1 MVTHYL
7 KTALHHCWKE
17 KGYAFLNILGLSTG
31 LACSILI
38 LLWVQDEIKHD
49 GFHVQGKQLYQV
61 KEHQH
66 YDGQEIFTTNATPGP
81 LAEAL
86 NAEIPEIAYATR
98 LTWEVEELFSFGE
111 ESHKEKGRYGDA
123 NLFRIFSFPFVQ
135 GGPATVLEDP
145 SSMVISES
153 MARKYFR
160 DEAPIG
166 KTFKV
171 SNHQDYTVQG
181 VFQDIPHHSSLHF
194 DYVLPIENYVKDN
207 QWIQD
212 WGNNNVRTYV
222 MLHENT
228 TEEAVEAKIKDFVN
242 KQFEGSVV
250 ELFLQPYEAV
260 YLYSDFKNGKNTG
273 GRIEYVRLFS
283 IVAIFILLIA
293 CINFMNLATARSSK
307 RAKEIGVRKVAGAH
321 RQSLIA
327 QFMSESFLMTLA
339 ALAIA
344 LIVVALFLP
353 VFNNLTGKKMSIDFT
368 DPLLIFT
375 LLGVTLITGLVAGS
389 YPALFLSSLKAV
401 NILKGT
407 FKLSP
412 QATLARKGLVV
423 FQFWLSI
430 ILIVSTLIVYEQI
443 EYIRNKNLGYQ
454 RENILYIPIEGEL
467 SRHYEAFKSDLL
479 NTPGVIQVTCADQEP
494 ISIGNSTSGGVD
506 WDGKNPEESILFHTL
521 RVDYDFIETMG
532 IEILEGRSFSRSF
545 GTDSANIII
554 NETAAKAMQMENPV
568 GERIGLWGRE
578 GIIIGVAKDFH
589 IKSVYT
595 PIEPLVISLR
605 PENTYFAFIKV
616 SSERLEATM
625 EAIENIFQRHN
636 TAYPFEF
643 HFLDESYER
652 MYKSETTIGKL
663 ASYFAFIAIF
673 ISCLGLFGLASF
685 TAEQRT
691 KEIGVRKVLGASV
704 PNLVVLLTS
713 DFTKLVLIA
722 FLIAAPVAYYLMHTW
737 LDNFAYH
744 MEMSAGIFLLAGVA
758 ALLIAW
764 LTVSY
769 HSVRAALSNP
779 VKSLRSE

>member
-1 MVTHYL
+1 MFINYL
-7 KTALHHCWKE
+7 KTALRNCWKE

-38 LLWVQDEIKHD
+38 LLWVQDEINYD
-49 GFHVQGKQLYQV
+49 SFHAQGKQLYQV

-86 NAEIPEIAYATR
+86 EREFPEIAYATR

-123 NLFRIFSFPFVQ
+123 NLFRIFSFPFAQ
-135 GGPATVLEDP
+135 GGPATVLDDP

-153 MARKYFR
+153 MAQKYFG
-160 DEAPIG
+160 DEDPIG

-171 SNHQDYTVQG
+171 NNQRDYTVQG
-181 VFQDIPHHSSLHF
+181 VFQNIPNNSSLHF
-194 DYVLPIENYVKDN
+194 DYILPIENYVKEN
-207 QWIQD
+207 QWIED

-250 ELFLQPYEAV
+250 ELFLQPYEEV

-307 RAKEIGVRKVAGAH
+307 RAKEIGVRKVVGAH
-321 RQSLIA
+321 RQSLIM

-339 ALAIA
+339 ALAFA
-344 LIVVALFLP
+344 LIVVALFLS
-353 VFNNLTGKKMSIDFT
+353 VFNNLTGKNIYIDFT
-368 DPLLIFT
+368 DPILIFT
-375 LLGVTLITGLVAGS
+375 LLGVALVTGLVAGS

-412 QATLARKGLVV
+412 RVAWARKGLVV

-430 ILIVSTLIVYEQI
+430 ILIVSTLVVYEQI

-454 RENILYIPIEGEL
+454 RENILYVPIEGEL
-467 SRHYEAFKSDLL
+467 SQHFEAFKNDLL
-479 NTPGVIQVTCADQEP
+479 NTPGVVQVTSADQEP

-506 WDGKNPEESILFHTL
+506 WDGKNPEENILFHTL
-521 RVDYDFIETMG
+521 QVNYDFIETIG
-532 IEILEGRSFSRSF
+532 IEMLEGRSFSRSF
-545 GTDSANIII
+545 GTDTANIII
-554 NETAAKAMQMENPV
+554 NEAAAKAMQKENPI
-568 GERIGLWGRE
+568 GERIRLWERE
-578 GIIIGVAKDFH
+578 GVIIGITKDFH

-605 PENTYFAFIKV
+605 PENTYYAFVKV
-616 SSERLEATM
+616 SSEHLDATM
-625 EAIENIFQRHN
+625 RAIENIFQRHN

-663 ASYFAFIAIF
+663 ANYFAFIAIF

-722 FLIAAPVAYYLMHTW
+722 FLIAAPVAYSLMRTW
-737 LDNFAYH
+737 LGNFAYH
-744 MEMSAGIFLLAGVA
+744 VEMSAGIFVLAGIA
-758 ALLIAW
+758 AILIAW

-769 HSVRAALSNP
+769 QSVRAALSNP